1 MKAWSMPSST
11 QCDIGAAHQP
21 VRAVVPG
28 SFDPITRGHL
38 DLIRRTASIFDEVIV
53 GVGRNTTKN
62 YLFDPDERLALAR
75 SALAGVSGVRVEPI
89 PALLIDFCVAQGA
102 RVIVKGVRFGSD
114 FDYEL
119 QMSQLNNALSGI
131 ETLLL
136 PGGREYGTVSS
147 TMLRE
152 IAQGGGDISPF
163 VTPEVNAA
171 VLARMAAP
179 R

>member
-1 MKAWSMPSST
+1 MTSS
-11 QCDIGAAHQP
+11 AAPVATVVHRP

-38 DLIRRTASIFDEVIV
+38 DLIGRAAGIFDEVIV
-53 GVGRNTTKN
+53 AVGDNTTKN
-62 YLFDPDERLALAR
+62 YLFDADERMALTR
-75 SALAGVSGVRVEPI
+75 SAVSGLPGVRVERM
-89 PALLIDFCVAQGA
+89 AGLLTAFCQEQGA

-119 QMSQLNNALSGI
+119 QMSQLNFALSGI

-136 PGGREYGTVSS
+136 PSGREYGTVSS

-152 IAQGGGDISPF
+152 IAHNGGDISLF

-171 VLARMAAP
+171 VLARVAA
-179 R
+179 RR